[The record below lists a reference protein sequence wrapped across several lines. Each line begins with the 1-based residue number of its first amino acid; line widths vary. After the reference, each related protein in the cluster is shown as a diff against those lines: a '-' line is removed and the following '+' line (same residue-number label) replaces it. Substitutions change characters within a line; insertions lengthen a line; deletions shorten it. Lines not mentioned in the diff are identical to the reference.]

1 MSFNPPSYK
10 YSDYLK
16 WEGDWELIEGY
27 PFAMAPS
34 PFGKHQNIMW
44 KLARYLDEELEDCE
58 CEGYPELDWIIDE
71 KTVVRPDI
79 AIYCEEIEKYPKTT
93 PKIVIEIISDST
105 AEKDENIK
113 FKLYEREK
121 VEYYVLVYPD
131 FEKVRIFKLK
141 NSKYDK
147 VYEGDGK
154 FKFNLCEI
162 EIDFGKIFR
171 KKVNGSNR

>member
-1 MSFNPPSYK
+1 MSFNPPTYK

-27 PFAMAPS
+27 PFDIS
-34 PFGKHQNIMW
+34 KIYRDIKHQLILSNVLSVIQTSFFV
-44 KLARYLDEELEDCE
+44 
-58 CEGYPELDWIIDE
+58 YPLLDWIIDE
-71 KTVVRPDI
+71 KTVLRPDI

-105 AEKDENIK
+105 ADKDENIK

-131 FEKVRIFKLK
+131 LEKVRIFKLDNK
-141 NSKYDK
+141 KYDK
-147 VYEGDGK
+147 IYEGDK
-154 FKFNLCEI
+154 EFKFDLCEI
-162 EIDFGKIFR
+162 EIDFSKIF
-171 KKVNGSNR
+171 KKKINGYNR

>member
-1 MSFNPPSYK
+1 MSFNPPVYK
-10 YSDYLK
+10 YSDYVK

-34 PFGKHQNIMW
+34 PFGKHQILMSRLIQQFNN
-44 KLARYLDEELEDCE
+44 ELEECE
-58 CEGYPELDWIIDE
+58 CEGYPELDWVIDE

-79 AIYCEEIEKYPKTT
+79 AIYCEEIEKYPKTN
-93 PKIVIEIISDST
+93 PKIVIEIISEST

-131 FEKVRIFKLK
+131 FEKVRIFKLIDG
-141 NSKYDK
+141 KYDK

-154 FKFNLCEI
+154 FKFDLCDI
-162 EIDFGKIFR
+162 EVNFAKIF
-171 KKVNGSNR
+171 KKRRG

>member
-1 MSFNPPSYK
+1 MSFNPPVYK
-10 YSDYLK
+10 YSDYVK

-44 KLARYLDEELEDCE
+44 KLARYFDESLEDCE

-93 PKIVIEIISDST
+93 PKIVIEIISEST

-113 FKLYEREK
+113 FKLYEKEK

-131 FEKVRIFKLK
+131 FEKVKIYKLDNK
-141 NSKYDK
+141 KYDK
-147 VYEGDGK
+147 IYEGDK
-154 FKFNLCEI
+154 TFKFDLCDI
-162 EIDFGKIFR
+162 EIDFSKIFKR
-171 KKVNGSNR
+171 RD

>member
-1 MSFNPPSYK
+1 MSFNPPTYN
-10 YSDYLK
+10 YRDFVK

-34 PFGKHQNIMW
+34 SFGKHQHIMW
-44 KLARYLDEELEDCE
+44 KLARFFDEELEE
-58 CEGYPELDWIIDE
+58 SEYEGYPELDWVIDE
-71 KTVVRPDI
+71 KTVVRPDV

-93 PKIVIEIISDST
+93 PKIIIEIVSEST
-105 AEKDENIK
+105 AKRDENIK

-131 FEKVRIFKLK
+131 FEKVKIYKLDK
-141 NSKYDK
+141 KMYDK

-154 FKFNLCEI
+154 FKFDLCDA
-162 EIDFGKIFR
+162 EIDFGKIFKRR
-171 KKVNGSNR
+171 K

>member
-1 MSFNPPSYK
+1 MSFNPPTYK

-34 PFGKHQNIMW
+34 PFGKHQIIMSR
-44 KLARYLDEELEDCE
+44 LIQQFNNELEDCE

-105 AEKDENIK
+105 ADKDENIK

-131 FEKVRIFKLK
+131 LEKVRIFKLDNK
-141 NSKYDK
+141 KYDK
-147 VYEGDGK
+147 IYEGDK
-154 FKFNLCEI
+154 EFKFDLCDI
-162 EIDFGKIFR
+162 KIDFSKIFKR
-171 KKVNGSNR
+171 RVR

>member
-1 MSFNPPSYK
+1 MSFNPPTYK

-27 PFAMAPS
+27 PFDIS
-34 PFGKHQNIMW
+34 KIYRDIKHQLILSNVLSVIQTSFFV
-44 KLARYLDEELEDCE
+44 
-58 CEGYPELDWIIDE
+58 YPLLDWIIDY
-71 KTVVRPDI
+71 KTILRPDI

-105 AEKDENIK
+105 ADKDESIK

-131 FEKVRIFKLK
+131 LEKVRIFKLDNK
-141 NSKYDK
+141 KYDK
-147 VYEGDGK
+147 IYEGDK
-154 FKFNLCEI
+154 EFKFDLCEI
-162 EIDFGKIFR
+162 EIDFSKIF
-171 KKVNGSNR
+171 KKKINGYNR